1 MVTDE
6 RKKSPLVEPPLRQA
20 GQSLDQRLHDLLDNE
35 FVPWSIA
42 VAAAFL
48 LTVTEWLRY
57 FTEAKPNPW
66 LYSILTLVISAIAGF
81 RIRKLVY
88 EARLLKL
95 GRDGERVVAD
105 HLQELAANGW
115 RVFHDIQ
122 GDGFN
127 IDHVV
132 IGPGGIFTVETK
144 TRSKPLGKPAR
155 IIVDQ
160 NGISVAGSA
169 ASRDA
174 IEQALAQSSWLARQ
188 LRSSTGQ
195 VFPVRA
201 AIVFPNWYVA
211 RRTRPKSRDPW
222 VLEPKALVKW
232 LKKERASLNDE
243 QVAMATHHL
252 ARLIKAGERN

>member
-1 MVTDE
+1 
-6 RKKSPLVEPPLRQA
+6 
-20 GQSLDQRLHDLLDNE
+20 
-35 FVPWSIA
+35 
-42 VAAAFL
+42 
-48 LTVTEWLRY
+48 
-57 FTEAKPNPW
+57 
-66 LYSILTLVISAIAGF
+66 
-81 RIRKLVY
+81 LVY

-115 RVFHDIQ
+115 HVFHDIQ

-132 IGPGGIFTVETK
+132 IGRGGIFTVETK

-174 IEQALAQSSWLARQ
+174 IEQALAQASWLAKQ
-188 LRSSTGQ
+188 LRNSGLLPQISPGM
-195 VFPVRA
+195 
-201 AIVFPNWYVA
+201 
-211 RRTRPKSRDPW
+211 K
-222 VLEPKALVKW
+222 
-232 LKKERASLNDE
+232 
-243 QVAMATHHL
+243 
-252 ARLIKAGERN
+252 